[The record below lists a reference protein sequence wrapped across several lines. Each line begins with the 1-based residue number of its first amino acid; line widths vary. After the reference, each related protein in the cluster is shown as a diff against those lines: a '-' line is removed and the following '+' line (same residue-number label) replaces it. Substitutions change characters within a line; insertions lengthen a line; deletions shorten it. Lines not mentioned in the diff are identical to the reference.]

1 MNTENQGRSQAQ
13 SLQKATLREFD
24 RRDPRRLP
32 EVPASAGDFCG
43 ITIWDHARS
52 IEELLN
58 EVYHDVA
65 HCTARLRSTWE
76 HLQERQALLAQAEN
90 INDATDRRRW
100 CVDRSN
106 EVCWIAREY
115 HVQTRQI
122 ARVFRSLIAPSLSD
136 AIADL
141 SDATAAYAI
150 SVADDEP
157 AQGDHLAEI
166 DDLVGRITAGLDAV
180 ESAVRYVG

>member
-1 MNTENQGRSQAQ
+1 MDTQNSGNSQAQ

-32 EVPASAGDFCG
+32 EVPASAMDFCG

-52 IEELLN
+52 IEEILN

-65 HCTARLRSTWE
+65 HGTARLRSTWE
-76 HLQERQALLAQAEN
+76 HLQERQALLAQAEK
-90 INDATDRRRW
+90 ITDAADRRRW

-106 EVCWIAREY
+106 EVCWIAREC
-115 HVQTRQI
+115 HVQTRQV
-122 ARVFRSLIAPSLSD
+122 ARVFRSLIAPSLAA

-141 SDATAAYAI
+141 SDAAAAYAI
-150 SVADDEP
+150 CVAESEP
-157 AQGDHLAEI
+157 GQKDHLDAI
-166 DDLVGRITAGLDAV
+166 DDLIGKVAAGLDAV
-180 ESAVRYVG
+180 ESAVRYA